1 MQRHKQRKK
10 SFPTKD
16 FNPPPPFDLLHMQT
30 RFLPTQSRNAATNTV
45 GTVTM
50 KYFHYKT

>member
-1 MQRHKQRKK
+1 MLRHKQRKK
-10 SFPTKD
+10 NHFQPKTLI
-16 FNPPPPFDLLHMQT
+16 PPFDLLHMQT
-30 RFLPTQSRNAATNTV
+30 RSLPTQSRNAATNTV